1 MNHKTFLL
9 FALLLNLY
17 GCSKEPSPQLPP
29 ATHTGANILACKVN
43 GQVYIA
49 TNAVAGVFVTVI
61 PVSYIF
67 YSDSTLVV
75 GAAGNSTLGNTMGT
89 PNFNVSIS
97 SKFKGSIGTY
107 SIISTPFNPGGGVY
121 NNDYTTANTTT
132 GGSIT
137 YTYYDGYVLAGTF
150 VFDASDSSGHVVHIT
165 EGRFDITHL

>member
-1 MNHKTFLL
+1 MNNKTILFLAIYL
-9 FALLLNLY
+9 IIC
-17 GCSKEPSPQLPP
+17 GCNKGPETPHLPP

-49 TNAVAGVFVTVI
+49 TGHGGGWYNGVIWYV
-61 PVSYIF
+61 
-67 YSDSTLVV
+67 YSDSAVV
-75 GAAGNSTLGNTMGT
+75 TALGVASSYNTMGT
-89 PNFNVSIS
+89 PSFTMSM
-97 SKFKGSIGTY
+97 GSRFRGLGTY
-107 SIISTPFNPGGGVY
+107 PIVKTTISPGGGVY
-121 NNDYTTANTTT
+121 DTYYNSINTTT